1 MAEAAITCVSEFV
14 LKNPPNPSLILTVTG
29 VEQSALCE
37 VAHEKLLNMVPFGA
51 VIVTPLVLKRL
62 VCTINCDL
70 GVGVFVG
77 VPVGEPVGV
86 GVVVTV
92 EVGCNAT
99 IWPPVTETPPPVTE
113 TAPETVTPPAP
124 PHPGGCGIQTFWPV
138 TVPVAV
144 TCTKTLALTCG

>member
-1 MAEAAITCVSEFV
+1 MG
-14 LKNPPNPSLILTVTG
+14 P
-29 VEQSALCE
+29 
-37 VAHEKLLNMVPFGA
+37 
-51 VIVTPLVLKRL
+51 
-62 VCTINCDL
+62 

-86 GVVVTV
+86 GVKVF
-92 EVGCNAT
+92 VGDGGIAT
-99 IWPPVTETPPPVTE
+99 IWPPVTETD
-113 TAPETVTPPAP
+113 PETVTPPAP